1 MNSKLLTCMEDG
13 VDRLEYVLEQV
24 SSEINGVQEKM
35 DDIKIEVLQ
44 PELLRISILRMLA
57 TWNRVKLF
65 IR

>member
-24 SSEINGVQEKM
+24 GSEINGVQDKM
-35 DDIKIEVLQ
+35 DDIKIEVLR

-65 IR
+65 Y

>member
-24 SSEINGVQEKM
+24 GSEINGVQDKM
-35 DDIKIEVLQ
+35 DDIKIEVLR

-57 TWNRVKLF
+57 TCF

>member
-24 SSEINGVQEKM
+24 GSEINGVQDKM
-35 DDIKIEVLQ
+35 DDIKIEVLR

-57 TWNRVKLF
+57 TWNRVKLLY
-65 IR
+65 

>member
-35 DDIKIEVLQ
+35 DDIKIEVL
-44 PELLRISILRMLA
+44 
-57 TWNRVKLF
+57 K
-65 IR
+65 